1 MARVSLGHYLVG
13 VHGLAVL
20 RAWLTDH
27 AAADARAR
35 DLARLLADP
44 DAPPLSLCFDVPAED
59 ARSGYARWA
68 TAYDTTANPLIH
80 CEEPAVRALIVAVAP
95 PP

>member
-1 MARVSLGHYLVG
+1 MIRGAGCVSRARP
-13 VHGLAVL
+13 VL
-20 RAWLTDH
+20 WEPRAGNGSGPPDQP
-27 AAADARAR
+27 ARAR